1 MPLAIEKMIED
12 YEQNN
17 KSQFEENYQGKK
29 IGLEYVVHMNKKE
42 ASVFQFNVINPKEE
56 ST

>member
-1 MPLAIEKMIED
+1 MIED